1 MVTVNL
7 KLDKKTEQVFL
18 NLEKETNIPK
28 EQYITNVINGIDN
41 LDDLKDLN
49 DCLMREKK
57 ESKTRAGVSDVK
69 QDKLLF
75 DDANKYI
82 PASSLGLTLESSSSQ

>member
-7 KLDKKTEQVFL
+7 NLDKKTEQIFL

-28 EQYITNVINGIDN
+28 EQYIANVVNGIDS

-49 DCLMREKK
+49 DCLMREK
-57 ESKTRAGVSDVK
+57 EDSKILNSEEAEAFLK
-69 QDKLLF
+69 
-75 DDANKYI
+75 
-82 PASSLGLTLESSSSQ
+82 SLV